1 MPTRS
6 ASDYLS
12 YVKAQVQSQSGSI
25 APKLTRTTPYNQ
37 GGVTVL
43 NAITQASDMRYA
55 TRGQLPPGRVI
66 ARQLV
71 LNRSNPKNLS
81 QVATLS
87 GGGVLGGVVNR
98 PATRTSGTQGLIVL
112 QTNLIQNANAC
123 GKGTTTFTG
132 ANQATSGGA
141 F

>member
-37 GGVTVL
+37 GGVGVL
-43 NAITQASDMRYA
+43 NAVVQASDMRYV
-55 TRGQLPPGRVI
+55 TRGQVAPARVI

-81 QVATLS
+81 QVGILS

-112 QTNLIQNANAC
+112 QTNLIQNANQNA
-123 GKGTTTFTG
+123 GK
-132 ANQATSGGA
+132 SGSFQSNNA
-141 F
+141 AITK

>member
-37 GGVTVL
+37 GGVGVL

-66 ARQLV
+66 ARQIV
-71 LNRSNPKNLS
+71 MNRSNPKNLS
-81 QVATLS
+81 QVGILS

-98 PATRTSGTQGLIVL
+98 PATRTSGTNGLIVL
-112 QTNLIQNANAC
+112 QTNLIQNANQNA
-123 GKGTTTFTG
+123 G
-132 ANQATSGGA
+132 NSGSFQSNNA
-141 F
+141 AITK